1 MLLESL
7 IPYLPSSGLET
18 AVYIIGML
26 GTILLCYSIF
36 IEAEDRSDL
45 MRAIG
50 AAAIGVYTVYIQNVL
65 LTITMTGILIASLFE
80 FIQIYIGL
88 HKHTDQDIREYKKIN
103 TK

>member
-7 IPYLPSSGLET
+7 IPYLPSRGLET
-18 AVYIIGML
+18 SVYIIGML

-50 AAAIGVYTVYIQNVL
+50 ATAVGVYTLYIQNIL
-65 LTITMTGILIASLFE
+65 LTITMAGILIASLVE

-88 HKHTDQDIREYKKIN
+88 HKHTDQDIREYKKN
-103 TK
+103 HH